1 MRIFRKTEI
10 NGFKQNL
17 SLCLIQRV
25 GEFFIKAAFSVRY
38 VIILFLFIV
47 FGSLSLNDIKSI
59 DEQGVGGYSAMEE
72 IEIVPVFFGEEFRYF
87 DDRITSLLE
96 NRNFNGNVLIARHG
110 IVYYNRSFGYANFR
124 SRAPL
129 NDTTAFQVASIGK
142 TFTAS
147 AVLLL
152 YHRGLLDLDD
162 YVVNH
167 ISEFPYPKITIRH
180 LLTHTSGLQN
190 YMWLIENRWQST
202 RIPTN
207 EDMLNL
213 FVQHTLPVN
222 FQPGQRF
229 DYSNTGY
236 AFLALLIERVSGKS
250 YSEFIQNEI
259 FDPVGM
265 NHSFANDL
273 SNPVDVENKAYGY
286 RRFRNSYIRIPHN
299 YIDGV
304 LGDKGIY
311 STVIDL
317 YKWDRALYNN
327 SLLPEHL
334 RRKAFDY
341 ARLNN
346 NRTVNYGLGWRLQTF
361 LDKKVVHHPGRWNGY
376 RTSFKRYIDDQTTII
391 VLSNT
396 NRDVMRLVDE
406 LQLIVFR
413 DEVIQFTAN
422 NESFV
427 EEHHENEVLMGGIES
442 RHGQP

>member
-1 MRIFRKTEI
+1 MYRKTRI
-10 NGFKQNL
+10 LIFSFNL
-17 SLCLIQRV
+17 KKS
-25 GEFFIKAAFSVRY
+25 FIRKLKDITGKVVFSGRYAFM
-38 VIILFLFIV
+38 LFLLFV
-47 FGSLSLNDIKSI
+47 LGSLSLNDKKSH

-72 IEIVPVFFGEEFRYF
+72 IDIIPVFFGDEFSYF

-96 NRNFNGNVLIARHG
+96 SRNFNGNVLIARHG

-124 SRAPL
+124 SETPL

-152 YHRGLLDLDD
+152 YHRGLLELDD
-162 YVVNH
+162 YVVKH

-190 YMWLIENRWQST
+190 YMWLIENRWRST
-202 RIPTN
+202 SFPTN

-213 FVQHTLPVN
+213 FIQHTLPVN

-265 NHSFANDL
+265 RHSFANDL
-273 SNPVDVENKAYGY
+273 GNPVEFENKAYGY

-406 LQLIVFR
+406 LQLIVFH
-413 DEVIQFTAN
+413 DEVKQYTAQA
-422 NESFV
+422 EGFV
-427 EEHHENEVLMGGIES
+427 EEYHENEILMGGLES
-442 RHGQP
+442 QPDQP